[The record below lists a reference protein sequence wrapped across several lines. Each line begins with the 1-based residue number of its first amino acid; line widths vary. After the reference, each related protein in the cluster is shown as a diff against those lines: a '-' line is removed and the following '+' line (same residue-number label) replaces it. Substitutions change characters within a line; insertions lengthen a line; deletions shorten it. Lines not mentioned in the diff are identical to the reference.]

1 MTHSIEIPIG
11 RPMSSQAIAAAL
23 VAATIALNPGL
34 PDLDWSIAA
43 DGSVRGTHAK
53 APDAEVRAALTAWAA
68 LFGEPL
74 RTLGTCRA
82 DRTTYGVEIAH
93 GAVAVFL
100 SGVGTIEPARLP
112 IYTRNGSASHLN
124 QAQCDG
130 TACIRCGVMYPPVS
144 TTVALLCDVGPL
156 LACDPVCPPVE
167 AEQPDP
173 TDPSEDEPQPHP
185 AWHQAGAPGRW
196 ERAVI
201 GVLWAVE
208 MLDDTEIAPTDPG
221 PGAYL
226 HAPRSWPG
234 DRVSRVGLDL
244 TAGLVAADR
253 VIAEW
258 AVAQA
263 VAIGEQRTA
272 SETAAEEG
280 GKD

>member
-23 VAATIALNPGL
+23 VAGTIALNPDL
-34 PDLDWSIAA
+34 PALEWTVAP
-43 DGSVRGTHAK
+43 DGSVRGTHHK
-53 APDAEVRAALTAWAA
+53 APAAEVSSALGKWAA

-74 RTLGTCRA
+74 RTVGSCRA
-82 DRTTYGVEIAH
+82 DRQTYGVEIAH

-100 SGVGTIEPARLP
+100 SGVGTVEPPRLP
-112 IYTRNGSASHLN
+112 IYTRNGSASHLTE
-124 QAQCDG
+124 AQCNG
-130 TACIRCGVMYPPVS
+130 QACIRCGVMQPPVS

-156 LACDPVCPPVE
+156 LACDPECPPVE

-173 TDPSEDEPQPHP
+173 TDPADDEPQPHP

-234 DRVSRVGLDL
+234 NGVSRVGLDL
-244 TAGLVAADR
+244 TAGLLAAD
-253 VIAEW
+253 VAIAEW
-258 AVAQA
+258 AVGVAA
-263 VAIGEQRTA
+263 AIGEQRTVR
-272 SETAAEEG
+272 E
-280 GKD
+280 